1 MRVFR
6 GIAALIAIFGLVL
19 QYGVLIATS
28 PDPLPWMTFKFL
40 SFFTILTNTLIAL
53 TLGLPLWKP
62 GTLFERPAVRM
73 AVAAYAVVMVV
84 IYAIILAPL
93 EPPQE
98 GANLLANTLLHRVT
112 PALYLFEWLVSRGKD
127 KLRWSDA
134 WKLLVVPLVY
144 GLYTL
149 AHGPL
154 SGFYPYPFFNV
165 PRQGFGQVMFN
176 LAGILL
182 FFYAVGLSL
191 VAIGHAIAWRMA
203 QIRPPS

>member
-6 GIAALIAIFGLVL
+6 GVAALVAIFGLVL
-19 QYGVLIATS
+19 QYGVLVATS
-28 PDPLPWMTFKFL
+28 PDLFLWMTFKFV

-53 TLGLPLWKP
+53 AFALPLFRP

-84 IYAIILAPL
+84 IYAVILAPL
-93 EPPQE
+93 EPPHE
-98 GANLLANTLLHRVT
+98 GANLVANTVLHRVT
-112 PALYLFEWLVSRGKD
+112 PALYLFDWLVSRGKG

-134 WKLLVVPLVY
+134 WKLLIAPLIY

-149 AHGPL
+149 LHGPL

-165 PRQGFGQVMFN
+165 PKDGLGQVMLN
-176 LAGILL
+176 LAGIVL
-182 FFYAVGLSL
+182 FFYAVGLVL